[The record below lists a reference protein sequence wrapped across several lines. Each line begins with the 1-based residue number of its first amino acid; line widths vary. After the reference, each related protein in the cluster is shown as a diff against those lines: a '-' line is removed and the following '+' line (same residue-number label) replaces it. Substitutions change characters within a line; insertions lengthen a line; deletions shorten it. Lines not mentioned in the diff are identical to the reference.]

1 MEGDVFSAGRIR
13 GVKSAS
19 HGRADLNDPALYIL
33 IGLNG
38 YASPYI
44 VVIAITIDDQITGLV
59 LRS

>member
-19 HGRADLNDPALYIL
+19 HGRYNLNNTALDVF

-38 YASPYI
+38 DSASYI